1 MQGREMYVIFFFFV
15 MGNFVF
21 LSLEKMIF
29 CIMKQLVVWGL
40 NMKLGNWEVLLL
52 VDSFV

>member
-1 MQGREMYVIFFFFV
+1 MHAIFFFFA

-21 LSLEKMIF
+21 LSLEKMIP
-29 CIMKQLVVWGL
+29 CTMKQLAVWGL
-40 NMKLGNWEVLLL
+40 NMKPGNWEVLLL